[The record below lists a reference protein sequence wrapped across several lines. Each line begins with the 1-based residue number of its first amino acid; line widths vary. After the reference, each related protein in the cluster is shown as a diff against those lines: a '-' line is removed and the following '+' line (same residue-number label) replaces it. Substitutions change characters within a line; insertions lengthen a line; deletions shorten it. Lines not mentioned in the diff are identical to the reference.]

1 MLRTLAWKDESD
13 LGRTHRFGRASVSP
27 CARAALRMGLIDC
40 SLTLSPR
47 GRGNYSVLITSR
59 PAYWPQLGQIECGR
73 LGFLQLGQ
81 GWSWTRA
88 SARCERRRPFLDF
101 DCLTF
106 GSAMPAEFYRNREY
120 RLSSGLRS
128 DLQPGPLPWHST
140 AWLRRLV
147 SPLPS

>member
-1 MLRTLAWKDESD
+1 MWQPVSCERSWKDAPHPD
-13 LGRTHRFGRASVSP
+13 
-27 CARAALRMGLIDC
+27 
-40 SLTLSPR
+40 SLPTLSPD

-59 PAYWPQLGQIECGR
+59 PAYWPQLGQIVCGR

-106 GSAMPAEFYRNREY
+106 GSAMPAEFYRKRPLAY
-120 RLSSGLRS
+120 LSSQTDPFARALRVGS
-128 DLQPGPLPWHST
+128 FDGWRT
-140 AWLRRLV
+140 
-147 SPLPS
+147 